1 MTTLLSTRTLASSLL
16 VTAAAWLA
24 AAPAAFAD
32 GTQELGPPV
41 GLAAPTGTRMILAGV
56 GVRDGQP
63 QGLSIDIPAGAAVR
77 QVVAYWAAVDWDL
90 AKLETTDEI
99 FLNGS
104 SVVGN
109 RIGDPALLFN
119 TGYNA
124 SYRADVTALHLL
136 VPGANVISVDGV
148 DFVWPEGVGLV
159 AFVDDGG
166 EDAEFVLRDGNDV
179 LSNLITPQRPGS
191 SLVDFTFEPAGVD
204 RVAHLGM
211 FFASF
216 FPDTPTVLRIFVD
229 GEEQDLLADMI
240 GHGDGAA
247 WDTVN
252 TDVLVPAGV
261 STISAQLTIEDSG
274 FGPFAGFSQNGKM
287 AWLFGGLRLTTPP
300 PADDEGCSPGYWK
313 THWWRWDGLCKNDFT
328 RKVRIFQSFNAT
340 FCVKPNQSGFPNC
353 ASLLQVLWTG
363 GGGCKALARQ
373 AVAALCNA
381 DSDLSFRY
389 TTAEV
394 IALYRDGVGAAKGPE
409 TWCSAKHKLECANQA
424 GCPLK

>member
-1 MTTLLSTRTLASSLL
+1 MTTILSRRLASSFL
-16 VTAAAWLA
+16 VAAAAWLA
-24 AAPAAFAD
+24 TAPAAFAD
-32 GTQELGPPV
+32 GTQELGPPI
-41 GLAAPTGTRMILAGV
+41 GLAAPAGTRMILAGI

-63 QGLSIDIPAGAAVR
+63 QGLAIDIPAGAAVR

-90 AKLETTDEI
+90 AKLEATDEI

-104 SVVGN
+104 SVVGD

-136 VPGANVISVDGV
+136 VPGANNIAVDGV
-148 DFVWPEGVGLV
+148 NFVWPQGVGLV

-179 LSNLITPQRPGS
+179 LSNLVTPQRPAS
-191 SLVDFTFEPAGVD
+191 SLVEFTFEPAGID

-216 FPDTPTVLRIFVD
+216 FPDTPTVVRIFID
-229 GEEQDLLADMI
+229 GEEHDLLADMI

-247 WDTVN
+247 WDTLN
-252 TDVLVPAGV
+252 ADVLVPAGV
-261 STISAQLTIEDSG
+261 SKISAQLTIEDSG
-274 FGPFAGFSQNGKM
+274 IGPFAGYSQNGKL

-300 PADDEGCSPGYWK
+300 PASEEGCSTWYWK
-313 THWWRWDGLCKNDFT
+313 TRWWRWDGMCHNDFT
-328 RKVRIFQSFNAT
+328 KKVRVLQSFNST
-340 FCVKPNQSGFPNC
+340 FNVKPNQSGFSNGV
-353 ASLLQVLWTG
+353 SLLHVLWMCG
-363 GGGCKALARQ
+363 GGNKSLARE

-381 DSDLSFRY
+381 DSDLDYPY
-389 TTAEV
+389 TKAEV

-409 TWCSAKHKLECANQA
+409 NWCSAKHKLESANRL